1 MRAAELYE
9 WIKILREAKKRQ
21 NPFFSDIAQ
30 IPNLDEV
37 IVQWESELSELK
49 RKQFSPLNQKQK
61 FDKAELEPVYQ
72 SVYNFLCCHSHNNIR
87 ALVSRH
93 IDIAADKRDFQV
105 EYYAPVNLD
114 TLLPYIDS
122 FCGIIMS
129 STETIHNILQSDAT
143 DQVDA
148 LKKELDEK
156 RKQILTEQAVPPDR
170 R

>member
-1 MRAAELYE
+1 MDQDPARS
-9 WIKILREAKKRQ
+9 KKEK
-21 NPFFSDIAQ
+21 NPFLSDIAQ

-37 IVQWESELSELK
+37 IVQCEAELSELK
-49 RKQFSPLNQKQK
+49 KKQFRPLSQKQE

-93 IDIAADKRDFQV
+93 IDIAADQRDFQV

-114 TLLPYIDS
+114 TLLHYIDS

-129 STETIHNILQSDAT
+129 STETIHRILQSDAT
-143 DQVDA
+143 DQVRV
-148 LKKELDEK
+148 LKKEFDEK
-156 RKQILTEQAVPPDR
+156 RKQILTEQVAPPNR